1 MKLIFLITFL
11 FLLLYLYAI
20 CPRLTKRKQM
30 HPYLHTAWA
39 HRGLHSSVEHIP
51 ENSLPA
57 FKAAIAEGYGI
68 ELDVHRSKDGKLV
81 VFHDDTLIRM
91 CNQEGRIEAYTW
103 VQLSAFTL
111 QDTTEQIP
119 LFSQVLSLVNGQV
132 PLLIEIK
139 LPDKNCAIC
148 EALWEELKDYS
159 GPYLIQ
165 SFNSL
170 ALRWFRKHH
179 PDVLLGQLSNNL
191 LLSNPEQ
198 NMILRFFVTHLLSN
212 FYCRPDFISYKYKDR
227 HNLGLWLNQHL
238 FGAPVAMW
246 TLRTPEAIR
255 HSKDLVD
262 MYIFE
267 NIEKKKKRN
276 VKIL

>member
-1 MKLIFLITFL
+1 MKLIFPIIFL

-20 CPRLTKRKQM
+20 CPRLTKRKRMQ
-30 HPYLHTAWA
+30 PYLHTAWA

-57 FKAAIAEGYGI
+57 FEAAISEGYGV

-81 VFHDDTLIRM
+81 VFHDDTLSRM
-91 CNQEGRIEAYTW
+91 CNQEGRIEAFTW
-103 VQLSAFTL
+103 KQLSALTL
-111 QDTTEQIP
+111 QDTQEHIP
-119 LFSQVLSLVNGQV
+119 LLSQVLSLVDGRV

-139 LPDKNCAIC
+139 LPDRNCAIC
-148 EALWEELKDYS
+148 EALWMELQNYS

-165 SFNSL
+165 SFNSV
-170 ALRWFRKHH
+170 ALRWFRKHY

-191 LLSNPEQ
+191 LLSDPEQ
-198 NMILRFFVTHLLSN
+198 NIILRFFVTHLLSN

-238 FGAPVAMW
+238 FGAPIAMW